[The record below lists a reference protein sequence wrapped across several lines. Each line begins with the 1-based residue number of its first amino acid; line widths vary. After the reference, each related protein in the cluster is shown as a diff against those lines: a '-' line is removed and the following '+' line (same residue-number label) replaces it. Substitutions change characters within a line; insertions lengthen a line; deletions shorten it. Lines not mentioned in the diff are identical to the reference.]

1 MLAPLCQEGQLED
14 ELGGTPL
21 GKQLAPLTLQED
33 PGPGTLVSRA
43 FVLQFAR
50 QRRGH
55 CPILWIRTL
64 RLKKKQLAR
73 GYATN

>member
-1 MLAPLCQEGQLED
+1 MLASLCQEGQLEG

-43 FVLQFAR
+43 FVLQLQGNVGVIAPFY
-50 QRRGH
+50 G
-55 CPILWIRTL
+55 
-64 RLKKKQLAR
+64 
-73 GYATN
+73 